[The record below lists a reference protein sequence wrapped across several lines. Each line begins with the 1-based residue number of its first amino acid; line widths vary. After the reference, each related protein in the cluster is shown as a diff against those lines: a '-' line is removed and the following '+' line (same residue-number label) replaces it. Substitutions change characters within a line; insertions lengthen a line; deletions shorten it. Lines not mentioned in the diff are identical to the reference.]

1 MIRFQ
6 TLALEPVAGNNTK
19 AINEE
24 DMVTLSY
31 CYVMIVY
38 FSTFNA
44 AHKHMQHSPL
54 DLYSQNLEDH

>member
-24 DMVTLSY
+24 AMVTLSY
-31 CYVMIVY
+31 RYVMIVY

-44 AHKHMQHSPL
+44 AHKHM
-54 DLYSQNLEDH
+54 